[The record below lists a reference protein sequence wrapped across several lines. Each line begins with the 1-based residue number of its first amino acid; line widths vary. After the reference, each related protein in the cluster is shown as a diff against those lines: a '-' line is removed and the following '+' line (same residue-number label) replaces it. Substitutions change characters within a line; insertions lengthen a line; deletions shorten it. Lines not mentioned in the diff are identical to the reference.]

1 MNVFMDSLVGGYT
14 VPIATNYALL
24 LKSMS
29 GGVLKF
35 AFRMR
40 NFRGFAFKPS
50 TNSARAVM
58 KKIFLRI
65 FEISFIRE
73 FAAKTT

>member
-1 MNVFMDSLVGGYT
+1 MNEMNVFMDSLVGGYT
-14 VPIATNYALL
+14 VPVATNYALL

-40 NFRGFAFKPS
+40 NFRSLLSSHQQTVRGP
-50 TNSARAVM
+50 
-58 KKIFLRI
+58 L
-65 FEISFIRE
+65 
-73 FAAKTT
+73 